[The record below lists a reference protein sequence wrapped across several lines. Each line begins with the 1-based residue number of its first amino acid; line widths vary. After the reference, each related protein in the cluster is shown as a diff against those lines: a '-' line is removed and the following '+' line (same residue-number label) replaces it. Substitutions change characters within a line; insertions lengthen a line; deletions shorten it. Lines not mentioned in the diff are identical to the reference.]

1 MTQALEKSKLKG
13 FDVIIDSLSG
23 DFFLPGYQSLK
34 TGGRVITIGSATLMP
49 NSGLNIFQWISLGL
63 KFWKRPTLDLF
74 QLMSEGK
81 GVVGCN
87 LSWIFDNHSEFGELL
102 DQLRALDLQPPIVG
116 KTFEFE
122 QIKEALAFFQSGKNV
137 GKIVIVN
144 NK

>member
-1 MTQALEKSKLKG
+1 
-13 FDVIIDSLSG
+13 
-23 DFFLPGYQSLK
+23 
-34 TGGRVITIGSATLMP
+34 
-49 NSGLNIFQWISLGL
+49 LGL

>member
-1 MTQALEKSKLKG
+1 
-13 FDVIIDSLSG
+13 
-23 DFFLPGYQSLK
+23 
-34 TGGRVITIGSATLMP
+34 
-49 NSGLNIFQWISLGL
+49 
-63 KFWKRPTLDLF
+63 
-74 QLMSEGK
+74 
-81 GVVGCN
+81 
-87 LSWIFDNHSEFGELL
+87 LL